1 MPTKK
6 KVKSEE
12 VIEEPKSPKMYI
24 TSVHRNESDNDLYT
38 AVFSDGSTEDKYIGD
53 MTALDAAFA
62 DEKWQEV
69 SLKVWKAV

>member
-1 MPTKK
+1 MPAKK

-12 VIEEPKSPKMYI
+12 VTEEPKSLKVYI

-53 MTALDAAFA
+53 TSVLDVAFA
-62 DEKWQEV
+62 DEKWQEA